1 MISKTLLIFPI
12 PKFLS
17 LSDVDSTMFACIAFS
32 CPNLQ
37 SMKIRTMH
45 KAINRITGF
54 LTSLKIEGCS
64 NLGSLTLLSSSL
76 SILWIS
82 DLYCLSKM
90 GKRTILVSFPPA
102 ARRMDM
108 LNDLLPSSALIS
120 LHCALT
126 NETVQI
132 INAERLQHVKPV
144 LLAVRWMVLNGHN
157 GWIMGISIDLMV
169 LHMSPVL
176 FLVKSYLKWNR
187 KQMRKLVSH
196 RVSSIR
202 IWM

>member
-1 MISKTLLIFPI
+1 MDELSR
-12 PKFLS
+12 FLA
-17 LSDVDSTMFACIAFS
+17 DM
-32 CPNLQ
+32 
-37 SMKIRTMH
+37 R
-45 KAINRITGF
+45 F

-157 GWIMGISIDLMV
+157 GWIMGISIDLMSGELSKSLILYADKVDMLDVKGEFSTVITRV
-169 LHMSPVL
+169 LL
-176 FLVKSYLKWNR
+176 TLVQGLET
-187 KQMRKLVSH
+187 KLM
-196 RVSSIR
+196 I
-202 IWM
+202 